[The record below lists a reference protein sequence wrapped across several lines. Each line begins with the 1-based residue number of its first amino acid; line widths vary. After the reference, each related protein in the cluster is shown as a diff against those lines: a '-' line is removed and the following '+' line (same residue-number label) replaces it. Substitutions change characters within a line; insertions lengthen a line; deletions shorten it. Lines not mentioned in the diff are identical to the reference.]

1 MGTHP
6 IFESDFDCLTEVLP
20 IMVFV
25 EREKFLHSM
34 NRMFQNNR
42 EGTVRMSVKPYDGQ
56 DRPMPKDGSKK
67 KWTSEK
73 LVLIRLTSEKEKIST
88 VVDEENMGDFSVE
101 YCKQLR
107 SNMNC

>member
-1 MGTHP
+1 
-6 IFESDFDCLTEVLP
+6 
-20 IMVFV
+20 MVFV

-88 VVDEENMGDFSVE
+88 VIEHELPPQKTDSEKEEEDDRQLESSSDSSCDYPLFSFVF
-101 YCKQLR
+101 
-107 SNMNC
+107 